1 MAVDTRRVTRKR
13 VPQGPRKRTVRYVE
27 EVGGTRF
34 CGSRNAVDAARS
46 AAAVDWV

>member
-13 VPQGPRKRTVRYVE
+13 VPQGPRANVPY
-27 EVGGTRF
+27 GTLRRPTE
-34 CGSRNAVDAARS
+34 RNAVDAARF